1 MNYESFLASRQGR
14 NQLMGVQ
21 SSSRDVT
28 SQAATVSD
36 LIKNVGRRLSR
47 FRFSKQPT
55 LNLRTAK
62 TL

>member
-1 MNYESFLASRQGR
+1 
-14 NQLMGVQ
+14 MGVQ